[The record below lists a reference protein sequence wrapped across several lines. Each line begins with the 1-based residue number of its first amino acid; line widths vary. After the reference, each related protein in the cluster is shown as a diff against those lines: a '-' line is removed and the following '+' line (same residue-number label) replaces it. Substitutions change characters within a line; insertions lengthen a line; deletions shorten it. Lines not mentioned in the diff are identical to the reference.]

1 MTFFN
6 FLRSNNTLIM
16 FVLLCIIF
24 VSGCNNSKASNMD
37 TLDIRN
43 TKESLNDNYDECE
56 DSIIEFNTNYLES
69 TTETTTDLDSP
80 MDFSG
85 KISDFSFLEEEYSFF
100 NDGGKLTYDK
110 VAEKMVE
117 DILVSLFNENE
128 DFSFQ
133 VLEYNN
139 LHITFYQMSD
149 GYGYIEY
156 KPNENDSILYF
167 SAYVSLRYKG
177 FISPLNYSQIGTED
191 FYVINLYDWV
201 LIRDQFNY
209 KLYPSGYYFKLFPV
223 VD

>member
-1 MTFFN
+1 
-6 FLRSNNTLIM
+6 
-16 FVLLCIIF
+16 
-24 VSGCNNSKASNMD
+24 MD

-56 DSIIEFNTNYLES
+56 DSIIESNTNYLES

-100 NDGGKLTYDK
+100 NEGGKLTYDK

-117 DILVSLFNENE
+117 DFLVSLFDENE

-133 VLEYNN
+133 ILEYNN
-139 LHITFYQMSD
+139 LHISFYQMSD

-177 FISPLNYSQIGTED
+177 FISPLNYSPIGTED

>member
-1 MTFFN
+1 MILYKFFKSN
-6 FLRSNNTLIM
+6 QFLIITIM
-16 FVLLCIIF
+16 FCIIF
-24 VSGCNNSKASNMD
+24 VNSCSNSKTSNID
-37 TLDIRN
+37 TINQMN
-43 TKESLNDNYDECE
+43 TTE
-56 DSIIEFNTNYLES
+56 SIIDNSEDYEVSKVETNENYFES
-69 TTETTTDLDSP
+69 IPEITTKIDST
-80 MDFSG
+80 MDFSD

-100 NDGGKLTYDK
+100 NEGGKLTYDK

-133 VLEYNN
+133 ILEYNN
-139 LHITFYQMSD
+139 LNISFYQMSD

-177 FISPLNYSQIGTED
+177 FISPLNYSEIGTED

-223 VD
+223 AE